1 MNPDYIALV
10 RSGPDGPLPEL
21 PARVA
26 EGAVAAGAPLVFLH
40 GEGVQWGGVRPA
52 DWTSVGRSPG
62 RVCVCRTSW
71 RRRFGERPP
80 PRPFRT
86 ATLTVLLEHLAAV
99 DRIDS
104 FAPGTGLCSMP
115 SAAGRALL
123 FEIDRPPLDD
133 RDALETLEVVLA
145 AAALALPA
153 GVLVTAAGAGHL
165 DGESGRRWRQI
176 TDLGLLPVH
185 AGAGDGARAEAD
197 RLVLL

>member
-10 RSGPDGPLPEL
+10 RSGPDGRL
-21 PARVA
+21 PARVGEA
-26 EGAVAAGAPLVFLH
+26 AAAAGAPLVFLH

-52 DWTSVGRSPG
+52 QWASVGRPPG

-80 PRPFRT
+80 PAPFRP
-86 ATLTVLLEHLAAV
+86 ATLSVLLEHLAAV

-104 FAPGTGLCSMP
+104 FTPGAGLCSMA

-145 AAALALPA
+145 AAALELPA

-176 TDLGLLPVH
+176 TDLGLLPVQ
-185 AGAGDGARAEAD
+185 AGADDGVRAEAS

>member
-1 MNPDYIALV
+1 MNPDYIALL
-10 RSGPDGPLPEL
+10 RSGPDGPLPA
-21 PARVA
+21 PPSRVG
-26 EGAVAAGAPLVFLH
+26 EAVAGAPLVFLH
-40 GEGVQWGGVRPA
+40 GEGVQWGGVPSAEWASVARP
-52 DWTSVGRSPG
+52 SVQ
-62 RVCVCRTSW
+62 VCVCRTSW

-80 PRPFRT
+80 PPPLRP
-86 ATLTVLLEHLAAV
+86 ATLSVLLEHIAAV

-104 FAPGTGLCSMP
+104 FAPGAGLCSMP
-115 SAAGRALL
+115 LGAGRGLL

-145 AAALALPA
+145 AAALELPA

-185 AGAGDGARAEAD
+185 AGAHDDARAD
-197 RLVLL
+197 SFGLVLL